1 MRKTL
6 FSCICILSALW
17 AGGILSSCN
26 KDDEIRA
33 DLPPVIVLDS
43 ETGIYE
49 VYAGSELTIAPTY
62 KNAEDASFLWVAD
75 GAVYGNGPAFS
86 AVWDEVG
93 QHYITLT
100 VTTSAGSVS
109 EELRVD
115 VTEPKIPYIS
125 LPFAGDRMLLKV
137 GTDYMLTPEIAHSDD
152 GDTDLKV
159 SWSINGVPCSTGRTL
174 HFRAEAI
181 GDYAVTVKSE
191 NKFGADERR
200 FTICVLET
208 LPYTVEFPASSYLDA
223 STKRY
228 TFPGRT
234 IRLRPRIEGLEAAA
248 FAWTVDGEPAGCD
261 TETFAFTPETP
272 GEYVV
277 NLTVDNRASAS
288 VTVECVDATES
299 GRQRQTDA
307 ASQACSNKVFEW
319 IPAPGQFIGETQSGG
334 MTGNETTHEAAV
346 AWAEQRIGKKQ
357 YVSLGGFGG
366 YIIVGF
372 DHSIV
377 NRETGYDFAIAANA
391 FFNLSTGDGGSNEPG
406 IVYVSQDVNGNGLP
420 DDEWYELRGSETGKA
435 GTIQDYAVTY
445 YRPSAPGMNVQ
456 WTDNRGSSGS
466 IDYLAAF
473 HRQDYYYPAWITAES
488 YTLRGTRL
496 QDRTTQDSATGM
508 WDNSCFD
515 WGYADNM
522 GSDVLSSNDSGGGE
536 GQRNGFKIEN
546 AMYGDGSQI
555 KLKYIDFIRVQT
567 GVNSKAGW
575 LGEVST
581 EVFAFEDLNLAG
593 K

>member
-1 MRKTL
+1 MRNRL

-26 KDDEIRA
+26 KDGEISA
-33 DLPPVIVLDS
+33 DLPPIIMLDS

-49 VYAGSELTIAPTY
+49 VYAGSELTIAPAY
-62 KNAEDASFLWVAD
+62 ENAEDATFLWVEE
-75 GAVYGNGPAFS
+75 GKVCGNGPVFS
-86 AVWDEVG
+86 AVWEEVG
-93 QHYITLT
+93 QHYIVLT
-100 VTTSAGSVS
+100 VTTSAGSAS

-115 VTEPKIPYIS
+115 VAEPLIPYIS
-125 LPFAGDRMLLKV
+125 LPFTSDRLQLKV
-137 GTDYMLTPEIAHSDD
+137 GTDYMLTPEIAHAENDD
-152 GDTDLKV
+152 TNLTV
-159 SWSINGVPCSTGRTL
+159 SWSINGAPYSTDRTL

-191 NKFGADERR
+191 NTFGTDERR
-200 FTICVLET
+200 FTISVVET
-208 LPYTVEFPASSYLDA
+208 LPYTVEFPSSSYLDV
-223 STKRY
+223 STKRF

-234 IRLRPRIEGLEAAA
+234 ILLRPRIEGMEATS
-248 FAWTVDGEPAGCD
+248 FAWTVDGEPADCD
-261 TETFAFTPETP
+261 TETFAFTPQTA

-277 NLTVDNRASAS
+277 NLTVDGLTSAS

-299 GRQRQTDA
+299 GRQRSADA

-346 AWAEQRIGKKQ
+346 AWAEQRIGKNRF
-357 YVSLGGFGG
+357 VSLGGFGG
-366 YIIVGF
+366 YIVVGF
-372 DHSIV
+372 DHSVV
-377 NRETGYDFAIAANA
+377 NRETGYDFSIMANA
-391 FFNLSTGDGGSNEPG
+391 FFNQTTGDGGSNEPG

-435 GTIQDYAVTY
+435 ETIQDYAVTY
-445 YRPSAPGMNVQ
+445 YRPSAPGMAVQ

-496 QDRTTQDSATGM
+496 KNKTTQDSETGM

-546 AMYGDGSQI
+546 AMYMDGTQI
-555 KLKYIDFIRVQT
+555 DLKYIDFIRVQT

-581 EVFAFEDLNLAG
+581 EVFGFEDLNLAG

>member
-1 MRKTL
+1 MRKIL

-33 DLPPVIVLDS
+33 DLPPVIILDS

-49 VYAGSELTIAPTY
+49 VYAGSEIIIAPDY
-62 KNAEDASFLWVAD
+62 KNAEGATFLWVAD
-75 GAVYGNGPAFS
+75 GTVCDNSPVFS

-100 VTTSAGSVS
+100 VTTSAGSAS

-125 LPFAGDRMLLKV
+125 LPFAGDRLLLKV
-137 GTDYMLTPEIAHSDD
+137 GTDYMLTPEIAHSEDSE
-152 GDTDLKV
+152 TNLKV
-159 SWSINGVPCSTGRTL
+159 IWSINGVPYSTGRTL
-174 HFRAEAI
+174 HFPAAEI

-191 NKFGADERR
+191 NEFGADERR
-200 FTICVLET
+200 FTISVLET
-208 LPYTVEFPASSYLDA
+208 LPYTIEFPSSSYLDV
-223 STKRY
+223 STKRF

-234 IRLRPRIEGLEAAA
+234 VLLRPVIAGLEAES
-248 FAWTVDGEPAGCD
+248 FAWTVNGEPTGCD
-261 TETFAFTPETP
+261 TETFAFTPQTA
-272 GEYVV
+272 GEYIV
-277 NLTVDNRASAS
+277 NLTVEGQASAS

-299 GRQRQTDA
+299 GRQRPADA

-357 YVSLGGFGG
+357 FVSLGGFGG

-377 NRETGYDFAIAANA
+377 NRESEYDFAIAANA
-391 FFNLSTGDGGSNEPG
+391 FLNQTTGDGGSNEPG

-435 GTIQDYAVTY
+435 ETIQDYAVTY

-496 QDRTTQDSATGM
+496 KARTTQDSAGM

-546 AMYGDGSQI
+546 AMYGDGTQI
-555 KLKYIDFIRVQT
+555 ELKYIDFIRVQT

-581 EVFAFEDLNLAG
+581 EVFGFEDLNLAG

>member
-33 DLPPVIVLDS
+33 DMPPVIMLDS
-43 ETGIYE
+43 ESGVYE
-49 VYAGSELTIAPTY
+49 VYAGAEITIAPEY
-62 KNAEDASFLWVAD
+62 KNAEGATFLWVED
-75 GAVYGNGPAFS
+75 GRVYGNGPSFS

-100 VTTSAGSVS
+100 VTTAAGSAS

-125 LPFAGDRMLLKV
+125 LPFAGEELLVKI
-137 GTDYMLTPEIAHSDD
+137 GTDYMLTPEIAHSEESE
-152 GDTDLKV
+152 TNLKV
-159 SWSINGVPCSTGRTL
+159 SWAINGAAYSTGRTL
-174 HFRAEAI
+174 HFQAAEV

-191 NKFGADERR
+191 NTFGTDERR
-200 FTICVLET
+200 FTIRVLET
-208 LPYTVEFPASSYLDA
+208 LPYTIEFPSSSYLDA

-228 TFPGRT
+228 TFLGRT
-234 IRLRPRIEGLEAAA
+234 ILLRLVITGLEAKS
-248 FAWTVDGEPAGCD
+248 FAWTVNGEPTGCD
-261 TETFAFTPETP
+261 TESFAFTPQTA
-272 GEYVV
+272 GEYTV
-277 NLTVDNRASAS
+277 NLTVEGQASAS

-299 GRQRQTDA
+299 GRQRPTNA

-346 AWAEQRIGKKQ
+346 TWAEERIGKKQ
-357 YVSLGGFGG
+357 FVSLGGFGG

-372 DHSIV
+372 DHSVV
-377 NRETGYDFAIAANA
+377 NRESGYDFAITANA
-391 FFNLSTGDGGSNEPG
+391 FLNLSTGSGGSNEPG

-445 YRPSAPGMNVQ
+445 YRPSAPRMNVQ

-496 QDRTTQDSATGM
+496 EAKTTQDSAGM
-508 WDNSCFD
+508 WDNSCFA

-522 GSDVLSSNDSGGGE
+522 GSDALTVNDSGGGE

-546 AMYGDGSQI
+546 AMYGDGAHI
-555 KLKYIDFIRVQT
+555 DLKYIDFIRVQT

-581 EVFAFEDLNLAG
+581 EVFGFEDLNLAE